1 MKGQPLK
8 ITKTLRQV
16 TMWVHP
22 EGLVQGA
29 LFVAVDHTG
38 SEAED
43 PRSVVN
49 TDNPFLVLKRYN
61 PDEIRFYNRSSII
74 RVEYDEALPQN
85 ADATRLP
92 CTMVMMDGSIITGRI
107 HECLPPEH
115 ARLYDYLNQAHD
127 RFIKIYT
134 TENRVCLVNKSYIIQ
149 VTT

>member
-8 ITKTLRQV
+8 ITKALRQV

-22 EGLVQGA
+22 EGPVEGA
-29 LFVAVDHTG
+29 VFVAVDHTG
-38 SEAED
+38 SDAED
-43 PRSVVN
+43 PRSVMN
-49 TDNPFLVLKRYN
+49 TDSPFLVLKRYA

-74 RVEYDEALPQN
+74 RVEYDESLPQN
-85 ADATRLP
+85 ADATQLP
-92 CTMVMMDGSIITGRI
+92 CTMIMMDGSIIVGRI
-107 HECLPPEH
+107 HELLPPEH

-134 TENRVCLVNKSYIIQ
+134 TDNRVCLVNKSYIIQ